1 MAEISAALVKELR
14 ERTGAGMMDCK
25 KALTENGGDIE
36 EAMSWLRKKGLSK
49 AEKKAGRTASEG
61 LVAFATA
68 DSGDGMAGA
77 VIELNSETDF
87 VARNDQFQAL
97 ARAACGRALAARGDV
112 EAALSAPLAEHTLRD
127 AITGL
132 VATIGE
138 NMALRRAA
146 FLEAKPGVVAAY
158 MHGAVGE
165 GLGRLGVMVAL
176 QSTGDKA
183 GLLEIGRHIAM
194 QVAAGSP
201 AIPRA
206 VRVEELDPALVAR
219 EREILSEQAAGSG
232 KPAAVI
238 EKMVEGRLR
247 KYYEEVVL
255 LKQPFIRDPD
265 KTVETALKEFE
276 ARIGAPITVLGF
288 VRFALGEGVEKKADD
303 FAAEVAAL
311 TGQTR

>member
-1 MAEISAALVKELR
+1 MVEISAALVKELR

-25 KALTENGGDIE
+25 KALSENGGDIQ
-36 EAMSWLRKKGLSK
+36 EAMDWLRKKGLSK
-49 AEKKAGRTASEG
+49 AEKKAGRAASEG
-61 LVAFATA
+61 LVAFSTA
-68 DSGDGMAGA
+68 VSGEGMTGA
-77 VIELNSETDF
+77 LIELNSETDF
-87 VARNDQFQAL
+87 VARNDQFQSL
-97 ARAACGRALAARGDV
+97 AREASGLALAARGDV
-112 EAALSAPLAEHTLRD
+112 EAALSARAGDGVLRD
-127 AITGL
+127 AITHL

-158 MHGAVGE
+158 MHSAIGD

-176 QSTGDKA
+176 ESTGDKA
-183 GLLEIGRHIAM
+183 SLLEIGRQIAM

-201 AIPRA
+201 AIPQS

-219 EREILSEQAAGSG
+219 EREILSEQASGSG

-265 KTVETALKEFE
+265 KTVEAALKDYETR
-276 ARIGAPITVLGF
+276 AGAPIKVLGF
-288 VRFALGEGVEKKADD
+288 VRFALGEGVEKKVDD

-311 TGQTR
+311 TGQGQ

>member
-1 MAEISAALVKELR
+1 MTEISAALVKELR

-36 EAMSWLRKKGLSK
+36 EAMDWLRKKGLSK
-49 AEKKAGRTASEG
+49 AEKKAGRAASEG
-61 LVAFATA
+61 LVAF
-68 DSGDGMAGA
+68 SGSNSGAGMTGA
-77 VIELNSETDF
+77 LIELNSETDF

-97 ARAACGRALAARGDV
+97 AREASALALAARGDV
-112 EAALSAPLAEHTLRD
+112 EAALAARSGDGVLRD
-127 AITGL
+127 SITNL

-146 FLEAKPGVVAAY
+146 WLEANPGVVAGY
-158 MHGAVGE
+158 MHGAVGT

-183 GLLEIGRHIAM
+183 GLLEIGRQIAM

-201 AIPRA
+201 AIPQA

-232 KPAAVI
+232 KPAAVV

-265 KTVETALKEFE
+265 KTVEAALKAAE
-276 ARIGAPITVLGF
+276 ASVGAPITVLGF

-311 TGQTR
+311 TGQA